1 MTDAPRCRYNL
12 DARCPTDGLLDRIAA
27 LEVAARGY
35 RERAERAEALLA
47 SHARPVASG
56 DAGSPRDALGD
67 TPAPDRAAAGI
78 VTTAHYCRCATLGLV
93 CGHYG
98 RMGA

>member
-1 MTDAPRCRYNL
+1 MSDAPRCRYNL

-47 SHARPVASG
+47 SHAATVALRSG
-56 DAGSPRDALGD
+56 AEVARALGD
-67 TPAPDRAAAGI
+67 TPGSDRAADGI
-78 VTTAHYCRCATLGLV
+78 VSAAHYCQCATLGLV

>member
-12 DARCPTDGLLDRIAA
+12 DSRCPTDGLLDRIAA

-47 SHARPVASG
+47 SHARHVAACE
-56 DAGSPRDALGD
+56 AGSPGTALGE
-67 TPAPDRAAAGI
+67 TPAPDRASAGI
-78 VTTAHYCRCATLGLV
+78 VTTAHYRG
-93 CGHYG
+93 GG
-98 RMGA
+98 M